1 MPLVLAKICLQMKT
15 FAQVE
20 RPYSPNI
27 VKIPPLTPLIHR
39 KNAASGRVYTR
50 VPSPRANQINA

>member
-1 MPLVLAKICLQMKT
+1 MPLVLAKTRLQIKT

-20 RPYSPNI
+20 RLYAPNI